1 MGFAAGAVRH
11 KLHRQPVGAETFQ
24 AGQRLR
30 EINVHRGAAAIAA
43 LNLAA
48 PAGLVMADVFATKK
62 ADAGRV
68 TRIVQAGARR

>member
-11 KLHRQPVGAETFQ
+11 KLHRQPVGAETPGMVQ
-24 AGQRLR
+24 GGQRLR

-48 PAGLVMADVFATKK
+48 PASLVMADVFATKK
-62 ADAGRV
+62 G
-68 TRIVQAGARR
+68 

>member
-1 MGFAAGAVRH
+1 MV
-11 KLHRQPVGAETFQ
+11 Q

-30 EINVHRGAAAIAA
+30 GINVHRGAAAIAA

-62 ADAGRV
+62 G
-68 TRIVQAGARR
+68 